1 MPPPT
6 VPLRNLL
13 PVEPV
18 RKPPKLTRLQQA
30 AAQYNWV
37 PPVSEENHLK
47 FVRSCSQETQD
58 ERWSRGKTNIR
69 GMGGVTTAEWEK
81 MVAERRKK
89 NERRLAKQAGAESEE
104 EEVEDVDMIVPERL
118 NKGKGK
124 AVMGV
129 SDEEK
134 RREALKKKQDEK
146 KRRDED
152 RLDRERED
160 RLRERTI
167 PAAGSSKTAFKGGA
181 APAATPARPAPV
193 ASPAPPQASTS
204 SRPIATNNR
213 VEKGP
218 EAIPSTSNV
227 SGNSFKTG
235 ELSDERLEEVMIAAK
250 HKDMPESIRALHLR
264 DYTWLLMRSISS
276 VKVSMDERALE
287 RQRAADKV
295 ADLRSKI
302 TELSGSLSSLHDR
315 FEDLS
320 KSHDSTATKEYV
332 DDGKKEVLGKVT
344 AVDNQMKSLLDRM
357 KSAEDKME
365 LLQER
370 TKLLEDDTKAA
381 RDKMKVLG
389 DKQKLL
395 EDKMKGVDNKMES
408 VGDRVKAVEDKVDQA
423 GTESNAA
430 FRGVSDRMDDVE
442 RKVKESHDVVMEN
455 MKKGLKSVARKME
468 GATATMTFG
477 G

>member
-124 AVMGV
+124 AVM
-129 SDEEK
+129 

-160 RLRERTI
+160 RLRER
-167 PAAGSSKTAFKGGA
+167 TAFKGGA

-204 SRPIATNNR
+204 SRPIATNN
-213 VEKGP
+213 GP

-302 TELSGSLSSLHDR
+302 VSKGTWGIADSQTELSGSLSSLHDR